1 MLGEA
6 GGPAGLRLPEGGVES
21 QEVLRALRGLVHSW
35 LMIWD
40 GEVVGLCSYMGRI
53 EEGAVEIGYGVAP
66 ARRRLGHATLAV
78 SALIRAASDDP
89 RLRRLT
95 AETAVG
101 NAASQ
106 IVLSRN
112 GFQQTGHRLDPDDGE
127 LILWS
132 LDL

>member
-1 MLGEA
+1 MIVDITIPSPGESISTVSISA
-6 GGPAGLRLPEGGVES
+6 WLKADGQQVAKNDDLLEVES
-21 QEVLRALRGLVHSW
+21 EK
-35 LMIWD
+35 
-40 GEVVGLCSYMGRI
+40 
-53 EEGAVEIGYGVAP
+53 
-66 ARRRLGHATLAV
+66 ATLAV

>member
-6 GGPAGLRLPEGGVES
+6 DSPVGLRLPEGGVES
-21 QEVLRALRGLVHSW
+21 QEVLRALRGLDHSW
-35 LMIWD
+35 LMVWD
-40 GEVVGLCSYMGRI
+40 SEVVGLCSYMCPI
-53 EEGAVEIGYGVAP
+53 EDGVVEIGYGVAP

-78 SALIRAASDDP
+78 SAMVRAASEDP

-95 AETAVG
+95 AETAVA

-112 GFQQTGHRLDPDDGE
+112 GFQQTGHRLDPQDGE
-127 LILWS
+127 LIIWG